1 MTRLSFGQATPLP
14 DGSLT
19 PSDGLPDGSDFCK
32 CLQTRKVDGLT
43 GSSLFSVGYSPYWHG
58 LFVTA
63 GVNLGAPPVAALLR
77 LCCGFV
83 AGPTS
88 MSTRI
93 YRYVA
98 DVAALAGGK
107 GGAHISMLFRGQPSP
122 PIATTHLTDLTR
134 LTI

>member
-1 MTRLSFGQATPLP
+1 MVTSMTRLSFGQATPLP

-63 GVNLGAPPVAALLR
+63 GVKLGAPPVAALLR

-88 MSTRI
+88 IPSRV
-93 YRYVA
+93 YRDVA
-98 DVAALAGGK
+98 DVADREGGE
-107 GGAHISMLFRGQPSP
+107 RGMPIYPYPSVGNGHP
-122 PIATTHLTDLTR
+122 
-134 LTI
+134 